1 VARHSQS
8 RLYVLG
14 ELAVAAGFLT
24 SMMLETPIYLVLA
37 SISWIGF
44 GLALPLAEATDADR

>member
-1 VARHSQS
+1 VAH
-8 RLYVLG
+8 YVLG

-44 GLALPLAEATDADR
+44 GLALPLAEAADADH